1 VKRNA
6 IRDYERQRAG
16 ARKDPR
22 LDWWREARFGMF
34 IHWGLYSVA
43 AGEWKGERIPG
54 IGEWMMH
61 RARIPVAEYETL
73 AKRFNPVKFDA
84 AEWVSLAKRAGQK
97 YIIITSKHHDGF
109 CIFDSQVS
117 DYTIVRAAPFCRDPL
132 KELAAEC
139 RRQGIKLGFYY
150 SQTQDWHHPNG
161 HGNNWDYDEDQKDF
175 AGYIENYVKPQVR
188 EILTNYGPIAIIWFD
203 TPMRI
208 EEEQSRALL
217 NLVHQLQPDCLVS
230 GRLGNALGDYAS
242 TADNTIP
249 ASATDTDFETPAT
262 INETWGYKAYDHL
275 WKTPKVLIRRLADV
289 VSKGGNLLLNV
300 GPTAEGLIPQPS
312 IDRLLAMGEWLKV
325 NGEAIYGTKAG
336 PIQGLDWC
344 RSTAKGDAVYLHVL
358 EWPRDGRLRITGL
371 ENVTS
376 ASLLCDPSR
385 IELPITREGDGLTVT
400 GPSRAPDA
408 LDSVVVLRI
417 AESARRK

>member
-1 VKRNA
+1 MKRNA
-6 IRDYERQRAG
+6 IRDYERQRVG

-22 LDWWREARFGMF
+22 LNWWREARFGMF

-43 AGEWKGERIPG
+43 AGEWKGERVPG

-73 AKRFNPVKFDA
+73 AKRFNPVKFNA

-97 YIIITSKHHDGF
+97 YMIITSKHHDGF
-109 CIFDSQVS
+109 SIFDSQVS
-117 DYTIVRAAPFCRDPL
+117 DYTIVRAAPFGRDPL

-139 RRQGIKLGFYY
+139 QKQGIKLGFYY

-161 HGNNWDYDEDQKDF
+161 HGNNWDYDEDKKDF

-217 NLVHQLQPDCLVS
+217 DLVHQLQPDCLVS

-242 TADNTIP
+242 TADNIIP

-300 GPTAEGLIPQPS
+300 GPTGEGVIPQPS

-358 EWPRDGRLRITGL
+358 DWPRDGRISVAGL
-371 ENVTS
+371 ENVAS
-376 ASLLCDPSR
+376 AYLLNDPLR
-385 IELPITREGDGLTVT
+385 AALPITREAGGITVT

-408 LDSVVVLRI
+408 LDSVVVFKI
-417 AESARRK
+417 A